1 MLPAARSIATALRI
15 VFSTC
20 LGMTR
25 NCPRMWELIQWSS
38 HKRYYRLLSTC
49 VVRSVCRF
57 RNRYL
62 CCGAGFFIVLTFLFV
77 KRCICVTRRP
87 VNSHC
92 SANRVCRMLGYDKK
106 LSPYEAANSVELSQ
120 AILSPC
126 EYVSRLIRKLVA
138 HLLTFIRFRI
148 ISSYYDYD
156 Y

>member
-1 MLPAARSIATALRI
+1 MLPAARSSATALRI
-15 VFSTC
+15 VFAKC

-25 NCPRMWELIQWSS
+25 NYPRTWQLIQWSS
-38 HKRYYRLLSTC
+38 HKPFYRLVSTC
-49 VVRSVCRF
+49 VVWSVCRF

-106 LSPYEAANSVELSQ
+106 LSPYEAANSMELSQ

-126 EYVSRLIRKLVA
+126 EYVSRLIQMSVA
-138 HLLTFIRFRI
+138 QSLTFNE
-148 ISSYYDYD
+148 ISWICSYYDCD